1 MPRFKDQN
9 LDPGSSFP
17 TRQLVVPIATAV
29 SLTKRV
35 TWARKFLKPV
45 KLRAASVF
53 ATAVTAAVTVLVWI
67 VSEDTPMVQ
76 ITPAIA
82 APTSGRSTSCSG
94 AVSGAATTL
103 RSSTAISARQRRRP
117 EKWKTTGVARHI
129 HGGAVIEKAAVTAQV
144 FSANYTINNAGV
156 GQKWGVVLIQQ
167 ALADGA
173 YSTKTIAADQA
184 YATQGEA
191 LTAAAGV
198 AADAGKII
206 VGAIAIQSKNNL
218 KWTANTDDLTAASD
232 VGAVAFYATGAVPA
246 AGTYT
251 AECVSVAPAALAE
264 VVEDAITKH
273 VVRDDQYLAIGITT
287 DATGAATNL
296 VATLDVTPWPMRG
309 DSLVEV

>member
-76 ITPAIA
+76 ITPAID
-82 APTSGRSTSCSG
+82 
-94 AVSGAATTL
+94 AV
-103 RSSTAISARQRRRP
+103 P